1 MAERELEQDFEARY
15 DAVCKRVLSH
25 KAILARIMQ
34 GCLAEYQDCEPDEI
48 AEKYIEG
55 KPQVADAPVL
65 PLIQGLSSNDTSPEE
80 GAVSYDVLFQ
90 SLLPN
95 SHERVHLIINL
106 EAQNAWNPGYSLL
119 QRGVYYCSR
128 LLSAQYGREFTH
140 SQYGQLKKVY
150 SIWICMNPPK
160 KFQNT
165 ISRYYLQEENLVGL
179 AREPRTNY
187 DLLSVVRICLGAEDG
202 ENYQGILKML
212 NVLFSMQKSQAEKWR
227 ILCDDFA
234 IKATQ
239 DLEQEVSEMCNLSQG
254 VKESGRMQ
262 GVAQGMAQGMAQG
275 KAEAML
281 FAVKNL
287 MESTNWPAERAMEM
301 LKIPEED
308 RKKYAK
314 MLN

>member
-95 SHERVHLIINL
+95 SQERVHLIINL
-106 EAQNAWNPGYSLL
+106 EAQNAWNPGYYLL
-119 QRGVYYCSR
+119 KRGVYYCSR

-140 SQYGQLKKVY
+140 SQ
-150 SIWICMNPPK
+150 
-160 KFQNT
+160 
-165 ISRYYLQEENLVGL
+165 
-179 AREPRTNY
+179 
-187 DLLSVVRICLGAEDG
+187 
-202 ENYQGILKML
+202 
-212 NVLFSMQKSQAEKWR
+212 
-227 ILCDDFA
+227 
-234 IKATQ
+234 
-239 DLEQEVSEMCNLSQG
+239 
-254 VKESGRMQ
+254 
-262 GVAQGMAQGMAQG
+262 
-275 KAEAML
+275 
-281 FAVKNL
+281 
-287 MESTNWPAERAMEM
+287 
-301 LKIPEED
+301 
-308 RKKYAK
+308 
-314 MLN
+314 